1 MAIKPTGAYS
11 EKVDTG
17 LVTELRAGPLIE
29 SIFIPPTRPHLG
41 GQCFRGYLRLRENLA
56 HPNQV
61 A

>member
-1 MAIKPTGAYS
+1 MTYEPRGAYS

-17 LVTELRAGPLIE
+17 LVTELRARLLIE
-29 SIFIPPTRPHLG
+29 SIFIPPTGPHLG

-56 HPNQV
+56 RLKQV